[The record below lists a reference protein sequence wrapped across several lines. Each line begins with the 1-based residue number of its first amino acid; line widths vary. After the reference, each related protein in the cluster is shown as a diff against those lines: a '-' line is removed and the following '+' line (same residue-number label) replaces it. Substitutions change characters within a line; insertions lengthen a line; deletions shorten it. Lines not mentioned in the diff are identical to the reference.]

1 MRLVPV
7 LFLVLTA
14 AAAQVLAGA
23 RSADAREPREPAL
36 RSQAA
41 LVLDEDSGQVLLGK
55 NVQWQAPI
63 ASLTKLMTAM
73 VTLDA
78 SLDPD
83 ELVTITRADVDR
95 LRGSHSRLNVG
106 WQVARDD
113 LLRLALMASENR
125 AASALARSYPGGKEA
140 FVQAMNLKAQLL
152 GMADTRFADV
162 TGLSS
167 ANVST
172 ADDLAKLARAA
183 HRYPKIGEYSTT
195 TVHTV
200 KIGRHIFQFGN
211 TNRLTRS
218 STWDIGL
225 SKTGYISEAGRCLV
239 MQVTLAGRAV
249 IIVLLDSWG
258 KYSRIADAR
267 RIRKWLELVSGQTAA
282 QRSAM
287 QGAPGSDTATQARRV
302 GPG

>member
-1 MRLVPV
+1 MRYAPV
-7 LFLVLTA
+7 LLVVLATASMHGLA
-14 AAAQVLAGA
+14 AAPGA
-23 RSADAREPREPAL
+23 DVREPAL

-41 LVLDEDSGQVLLGK
+41 LVIDEESGRILLGK
-55 NVQWQAPI
+55 NAQWQVPI

-73 VTLDA
+73 VVLDA
-78 SLDPD
+78 DLDPQ

-95 LRGSHSRLNVG
+95 RKGSQSRLSVG
-106 WQVARDD
+106 WQLARDD

-125 AASALARSYPGGKEA
+125 AASALAHSHPGGAEA

-152 GMADTRFADV
+152 GMADTRFADA

-183 HRYPKIGEYSTT
+183 RRYPKIGEYSIAST
-195 TVHTV
+195 HKV
-200 KIGRHIFQFGN
+200 KIGRRTVQFGN
-211 TNRLTRS
+211 TNRLIRS
-218 STWDIGL
+218 SAWDIGL

-258 KYSRIADAR
+258 KYSRAADAT
-267 RIRKWLELVSGQTAA
+267 RIRKWLEPVLVRPGLQASAA
-282 QRSAM
+282 QGPQRTIS
-287 QGAPGSDTATQARRV
+287 STQARLDP
-302 GPG
+302 PG

>member
-1 MRLVPV
+1 LRLVPV
-7 LFLVLTA
+7 VLLVLTA
-14 AAAQVLAGA
+14 ASAHGLAAARGA
-23 RSADAREPREPAL
+23 DTREPSL

-41 LVLDEDSGQVLLGK
+41 LVLDEESGQILLGK

-78 SLDPD
+78 SLDP
-83 ELVTITRADVDR
+83 EEMVTITRADVDR
-95 LRGSHSRLNVG
+95 LKGSHSRLNVG

-125 AASALARSYPGGKEA
+125 AASALARSYPGGKET

-167 ANVST
+167 ANLST

-183 HRYPKIGEYSTT
+183 HRYPKIGEYSTAKL
-195 TVHTV
+195 HKV
-200 KIGRHIFQFGN
+200 KIGRRTFQFGN
-211 TNRLTRS
+211 TNGLTRS
-218 STWDIGL
+218 SAWDIGL

-239 MQVTLAGRAV
+239 MQVTLGGRAV

-258 KYSRIADAR
+258 KYSRIADAK
-267 RIRKWLELVSGQTAA
+267 RIRKWLELASSRAAA
-282 QRSAM
+282 QRAAI
-287 QGAPGSDTATQARRV
+287 QGAPGSDAVILARRAP
-302 GPG
+302 PG

>member
-1 MRLVPV
+1 LRLVPV
-7 LFLVLTA
+7 LLLVLTA
-14 AAAQVLAGA
+14 ASAQGLVA
-23 RSADAREPREPAL
+23 RGADAREPAL

-41 LVLDEDSGQVLLGK
+41 LVLDEDSGQILLGK

-78 SLDPD
+78 GLDPD

-95 LRGSHSRLNVG
+95 LKGSHSRLTVG
-106 WQVARDD
+106 WEVARDD

-140 FVQAMNLKAQLL
+140 FVQAMNLKARLL

-167 ANVST
+167 ANLST

-183 HRYPKIGEYSTT
+183 HHYPQIGEYSTAKS
-195 TVHTV
+195 HRV
-200 KIGRHIFQFGN
+200 KIGRRTFQFGN
-211 TNRLTRS
+211 TNGLTRS
-218 STWDIGL
+218 SAWDIGL

-239 MQVTLAGRAV
+239 MQVTLGGRAL

-267 RIRKWLELVSGQTAA
+267 RIRKWLELASSRSAA
-282 QRSAM
+282 QRAAM
-287 QGAPGSDTATQARRV
+287 QEAPGSDSVILARRV
-302 GPG
+302 PPG